1 MFNFLIGVVIGG
13 WIVYFFIRAR
23 YRLEPPLPFSWK
35 CDFPGCVFEI
45 STNNE
50 DPSMLMR
57 VVEHHRELHDKRGI

>member
-1 MFNFLIGVVIGG
+1 MVNFIAGIIIGAWAVYFLIRG
-13 WIVYFFIRAR
+13 R

-50 DPSMLMR
+50 DPSVIMR
-57 VVEHHRELHDKRGI
+57 VVENHREFHDE